1 MADVPQS
8 ALHAGSSLEE
18 GIARFLEYLHKERNY
33 AEYTLSSY
41 RCDLQQFARFL
52 YPRVDNLQLP
62 LRAVQR
68 EQVRAFV
75 ADLLEER
82 GLKASTVARKLA
94 ALRSL
99 FRYLCREG
107 ALVANPAGAVASP
120 LVERALPRH
129 LPVEQVAEAM
139 EAPSTER
146 FSGVRDRAILEVFY
160 GGGIRLG
167 ELVGLNLS
175 ALDLV
180 EGIIKVLG
188 KGRKERV
195 APIGAKAQEALK
207 AYLQRRAEILLECD
221 MSQVE
226 AGALF
231 LNGRGKRLSRRS
243 VQRIVER
250 HLRAVSEDDSLSPH
264 RLRHSFAAHLLDAG
278 ADLVAVKELLGHAT
292 LAATQSY
299 TEVSLEHLQAVY
311 AEAHPHGAD

>member
-1 MADVPQS
+1 MADASPS

-18 GIARFLEYLHKERNY
+18 GIARFLDYLDKERNC

-62 LRAVQR
+62 LRVVQR
-68 EQVRAFV
+68 EQVQAFV
-75 ADLLEER
+75 TDLEEK

-139 EAPSTER
+139 ETPSTER
-146 FSGVRDRAILEVFY
+146 FSGMRDRAILEVFY

-175 ALDLV
+175 SLDLA
-180 EGIIKVLG
+180 EGTIKVIG
-188 KGRKERV
+188 KGRKERI
-195 APIGAKAQEALK
+195 APIGAKAQEVLE
-207 AYLQRRAEILLECD
+207 AYLQRRAEVLLECD

-231 LNGRGKRLSRRS
+231 LNGRGKRLSRRT

-250 HLRAVSEDDSLSPH
+250 HLRIVSEDDSLSPH

-299 TEVSLEHLQAVY
+299 TEVSLEHLQAIY

>member
-1 MADVPQS
+1 MADASQS
-8 ALHAGSSLEE
+8 ALHAESSLEE
-18 GIARFLEYLHKERNY
+18 GIARFLDYLHKERNC

-62 LRAVQR
+62 LRVVQR
-68 EQVRAFV
+68 EQVQSFV
-75 ADLLEER
+75 ADLEEK

-139 EAPSTER
+139 EAPATER

-175 ALDLV
+175 SLDLA
-180 EGIIKVLG
+180 EGTIKVMG
-188 KGRKERV
+188 KGRKERI
-195 APIGAKAQEALK
+195 APIGAKAQEALE

-221 MSQVE
+221 MAQVE

-231 LNGRGKRLSRRS
+231 LNGRGKRLSRRT

-299 TEVSLEHLQAVY
+299 TEVSLEHLQAIY